1 MTTTLIR
8 RVAGT
13 PYSIELLARRI
24 STTSS
29 ASAAVA
35 STHPTPAELRDKWR
49 DPNFPREKLQH
60 FIEYDNHEKKARFR
74 ELLSKPEFIP
84 VYDQSLPQE
93 RQSALVRLKK
103 VCDEGFISVLDFIH
117 NPLWV
122 FSAHEYA
129 SVIDGAM
136 ATKMTVQFNLFGGT
150 VLKIGTERHH
160 DVLLKGIDTLEDIG
174 CFGLTELGYGN
185 NAVQMETT
193 AVYDKETDELIV
205 NTPSPLAQKYWI
217 TNGALHA
224 HHIVVFAQLHVNG
237 VNEGIHG
244 VLVPIRN
251 KDMSVC
257 QGVTIHD
264 MGHKIGLNGIDN
276 AKFYFDNVRVPRT
289 NLLNAHA
296 DISPEGVFATKV
308 KGSARRRFLV
318 LADQLLS
325 GRLCIAAM
333 SQGAA
338 KACMTIA
345 VRYSAARLAVGPDGT
360 SSSPIL
366 AYQLQQNA
374 LMPLLANTVIY
385 DIALSYIKQRW
396 ADQDKDNVRDATEV
410 VMLCCAIKAIT
421 GWHVNLAA
429 NLGRERCGGA
439 GYLSA
444 NRFGLGISGSH
455 SSITAEG
462 DNSVLMMKTASEYL
476 GLHRKSLSDPAKIA
490 KHYAKTFGRSVTLGL
505 VGNTNLESVD
515 AIHQVLEDHEFS
527 AAMKL
532 GMKMAKAGKKG
543 YFDTWVHKE
552 QHLVQELGRAYGD
565 RIISESAK
573 NAIAKADPEIKPI
586 LTKLLHMYLLDVLE
600 KKKGHLFAEGL
611 ITASTLGKVSD
622 VHRRLTREI
631 GPDALNIVDSF
642 GYTDEMLSAPI
653 ARDWHTWNAVD
664 NRGEVD
670 ALDMLGLSSEKVV
683 LEEIVEDAA
692 ESSDD
697 EAIAARA

>member
-1 MTTTLIR
+1 MTTALIR
-8 RVAGT
+8 RVGIA
-13 PYSIELLARRI
+13 PCSMELVARRI
-24 STTSS
+24 SAT
-29 ASAAVA
+29 AANSAAVA
-35 STHPTPAELRDKWR
+35 SVRPTPAELRDRWR
-49 DPNFPREKLQH
+49 DPNFPKAKLQH
-60 FIEYDNHEKKARFR
+60 FIEYDNQEKKARFR
-74 ELLSKPEFIP
+74 ELLSSPEFIP

-122 FSAHEYA
+122 FAAHEYA

-136 ATKMTVQFNLFGGT
+136 ATKLTVQFNLFGGT
-150 VLKIGTERHH
+150 VLKIGTQRHH

-251 KDMSVC
+251 KDMSVRP
-257 QGVTIHD
+257 GVTIHD

-296 DISPEGVFATKV
+296 DISPEGVFATTV

-325 GRLCIAAM
+325 GRLCIASM

-338 KACMTIA
+338 KTCMTIA
-345 VRYSAARLAVGPDGT
+345 VRYSAARLAVGPDGS

-366 AYQLQQNA
+366 SYQLQQNA

-396 ADQDKDNVRDATEV
+396 ADQNKDDERDVTEV

-421 GWHVNLAA
+421 GWHVNVVS

-444 NRFGLGISGSH
+444 NRFGAAMSGSH

-476 GLHRKSLSDPAKIA
+476 GLFKKSISDPASVA
-490 KHYAKTFGRSVTLGL
+490 KHYAKTFGRSMSLGL
-505 VGNTNLESVD
+505 LGNTNLESVE
-515 AIHQVLEDHEFS
+515 AIHRVLEDHEYS
-527 AAMKL
+527 AAMQL

-543 YFDTWVHKE
+543 YFETWVHKE

-565 RIISESAK
+565 RVISQAAK
-573 NAIAKADPEIKPI
+573 DAISKADPEIKPI
-586 LTKLLHMYLLDVLE
+586 LTKLYHMYLMDVLE
-600 KKKGHLFAEGL
+600 KKKGHLYAEGL
-611 ITASTLGKVSD
+611 ITASTLKKVSQI
-622 VHRRLTREI
+622 HRRLTREI

-653 ARDWHTWNAVD
+653 ARDWHSWNAVD

-670 ALDMLGLSSEKVV
+670 AFDMLGLGYEPVASENNVD
-683 LEEIVEDAA
+683 EAA

-697 EAIAARA
+697 EVIAARA

>member
-1 MTTTLIR
+1 MR
-8 RVAGT
+8 RIASA
-13 PYSIELLARRI
+13 PYSVELMVRRI
-24 STTSS
+24 STTAPACTT
-29 ASAAVA
+29 AS
-35 STHPTPAELRDKWR
+35 HPTPAELRDRWR
-49 DPNFPREKLQH
+49 DPNFPKDKLQH
-60 FIEYDNHEKKARFR
+60 FIEYDNQEKKARFR
-74 ELLSKPEFIP
+74 ELLSRPEFIP
-84 VYDQSLPQE
+84 VYDQSLPEE

-150 VLKIGTERHH
+150 VLKIGTKRHH
-160 DVLLKGIDTLEDIG
+160 DVLVKGIDTLEDIG

-193 AVYDKETDELIV
+193 AIYDKATDELIV
-205 NTPSPLAQKYWI
+205 HTPSPLAQKYWI

-257 QGVTIHD
+257 NGVTIHD

-296 DISPEGVFATKV
+296 DISPEGEFSTIV

-325 GRLCIAAM
+325 GRLCIASM
-333 SQGAA
+333 SQGAV
-338 KACMTIA
+338 KACMAIA

-366 AYQLQQNA
+366 SYQLQQNA

-396 ADQDKDNVRDATEV
+396 ADQNKDDEKDATEV
-410 VMLCCAIKAIT
+410 VMMCCVIKAIT
-421 GWHVNLAA
+421 GWHVNHTA
-429 NLGRERCGGA
+429 NLTRERCGGA
-439 GYLSA
+439 GFLSA
-444 NRFGLGISGSH
+444 NRFGLAIAGSH

-476 GLHRKSLSDPAKIA
+476 GLYRKTISNPTAVA
-490 KHYAKTFGRSVTLGL
+490 KHYAKKFGRTVSLGFL
-505 VGNTNLESVD
+505 GNTDLEDFDSLH
-515 AIHQVLEDHEFS
+515 AVLENHEFS

-532 GMKMAKAGKKG
+532 GIKMSKAGKTK
-543 YFDTWVHKE
+543 YFDTWVHQE

-565 RIISESAK
+565 RLISTAAR
-573 NAIAKADPEIKPI
+573 NAITHADPEIKPI
-586 LTKLLHMYLLDVLE
+586 LNKLHQMYLIDVLE

-611 ITASTLGKVSD
+611 ITFSTLSKISE

-631 GPDALNIVDSF
+631 GPDALNITDSF

-653 ARDWHTWNAVD
+653 ARDWHTWNTVD
-664 NRGEVD
+664 NRGEVE
-670 ALDMLGLSSEKVV
+670 ASDMLGLDPKKTAVF
-683 LEEIVEDAA
+683 EEVEDLS

-697 EAIAARA
+697 EAFAVAARN

>member
-1 MTTTLIR
+1 MQSSLVRLATSTPLLEANGSLLSWRRLAMT
-8 RVAGT
+8 A
-13 PYSIELLARRI
+13 
-24 STTSS
+24 SS
-29 ASAAVA
+29 
-35 STHPTPAELRDKWR
+35 HPTPATLRDKWR

-60 FIEYDNHEKKARFR
+60 FLEYDNHEKKARFR
-74 ELLSKPEFIP
+74 KLLSNPEFVP
-84 VYDQSLPQE
+84 KYDQSLPQE

-103 VCDEGFISVLDFIH
+103 VCDEGFISVLDFRH

-150 VLKIGTERHH
+150 VLKIGTDRHH
-160 DVLLKGIDTLEDIG
+160 DKLLAGIDSLQDVG

-193 AVYDKETDELIV
+193 AFYDAKTDELIV
-205 NTPSPLAQKYWI
+205 NTPSALAQKYWI

-251 KDMSVC
+251 KDMSVVS
-257 QGVTIHD
+257 GVTIHD

-289 NLLNAHA
+289 NLLNAHS
-296 DISPEGVFATKV
+296 DISPDGVFSTTIQ
-308 KGSARRRFLV
+308 GSARRRFLV

-325 GRLCIAAM
+325 GRLCIASM

-338 KACMTIA
+338 KASLAIA
-345 VRYSAARLAVGPDGT
+345 IRYSAARLAVGPDGL
-360 SSSPIL
+360 SSAPIL
-366 AYQLQQNA
+366 SYQLQQNA

-396 ADQDKDNVRDATEV
+396 VDQNKDDVRDVTEV
-410 VMLCCAIKAIT
+410 VMMCCAIKAIT
-421 GWHVNLAA
+421 GWSVNHLANLA
-429 NLGRERCGGA
+429 RERCGGA

-444 NRFGLGISGSH
+444 NRFGLAISGSH

-476 GLHRKSLSDPAKIA
+476 GLYKKKLSDPALIA
-490 KHYAKTFGRSVTLGL
+490 KHYSKLMARRATLGL
-505 VGNTNLESVD
+505 LGGINLDSVD
-515 AIHQVLEDHEFS
+515 AIHQVLEDHEFAS
-527 AAMKL
+527 ALQL
-532 GMKMAKAGKKG
+532 GMKMSQAGKKG
-543 YFDTWVHKE
+543 YFETWVHKE
-552 QHLVQELGRAYGD
+552 QHLVQALGRAYGD
-565 RIISESAK
+565 RLISTATRD
-573 NAIAKADPEIKPI
+573 AIKRADPEIKPI
-586 LTKLLHMYLLDVLE
+586 LNKLYHMYLLDVLE
-600 KKKGHLFAEGL
+600 KKKGTLFAEGL
-611 ITASTLGKVSD
+611 IGAVTVKKIPE
-622 VHRRLTREI
+622 VHRRLTREL
-631 GPDALNIVDSF
+631 GPDALNVCDSF

-653 ARDWHTWNAVD
+653 ARDWHSWNAVD

-670 ALDMLGLSSEKVV
+670 ALDMLGIAK
-683 LEEIVEDAA
+683 EISAVEADV

-697 EAIAARA
+697 EQVASRVSG

>member
-1 MTTTLIR
+1 MTTTMIR
-8 RVAGT
+8 RLAAA
-13 PYSIELLARRI
+13 PYSVDSMVRRI
-24 STTSS
+24 STTTAACALAASS
-29 ASAAVA
+29 
-35 STHPTPAELRDKWR
+35 HPTPAELRDKWR
-49 DPNFPREKLQH
+49 DPNFPKEKLQH
-60 FIEYDNHEKKARFR
+60 FIEYDNQEKKARFR
-74 ELLSKPEFIP
+74 QLLSSPEFIP

-103 VCDEGFISVLDFIH
+103 VCDEGFISVLDFDN

-150 VLKIGTERHH
+150 VLRIGTKRHH
-160 DVLLKGIDTLEDIG
+160 DVLVKGIDSLEDIG

-193 AVYDKETDELIV
+193 AVFDKDTDELIV

-296 DISPEGVFATKV
+296 DISPEGQFSTIVE
-308 KGSARRRFLV
+308 GSARRRFLV

-325 GRLCIAAM
+325 GRLCIASM
-333 SQGAA
+333 SQGAV
-338 KACMTIA
+338 KSCMSIA

-360 SSSPIL
+360 SSAPIL
-366 AYQLQQNA
+366 SYQLQQNA

-396 ADQDKDNVRDATEV
+396 ADQNRDDVRDTTEV
-410 VMLCCAIKAIT
+410 VMMCCAIKAIT
-421 GWHVNLAA
+421 GWHVNHAA
-429 NLGRERCGGA
+429 NLLRERCGGA

-444 NRFGLGISGSH
+444 NRFGLGIAGSH

-476 GLHRKSLSDPAKIA
+476 GLYKKSLSNTTNIA
-490 KHYAKTFGRSVTLGL
+490 KHIAKKFGRKMTLGL
-505 VGNTNLESVD
+505 VGNTNLESID
-515 AIHQVLEDHEFS
+515 SIHELLENHEFV
-527 AAMKL
+527 AAVKL
-532 GMKMAKAGKKG
+532 GLKMSKAGKKG

-552 QHLVQELGRAYGD
+552 QHVVQELGRAYGD
-565 RIISESAK
+565 RLISTAAK
-573 NAIAKADPEIKPI
+573 DAIAKADPEIQPI
-586 LTKLLHMYLLDVLE
+586 LKKLHHMYLIDVLE
-600 KKKGHLFAEGL
+600 KKKGNLFAEGL
-611 ITASTLGKVSD
+611 ITASTLSKVSE

-631 GPDALNIVDSF
+631 GPDALNITDSF

-653 ARDWHTWNAVD
+653 ARDWHSWNAVD

-670 ALDMLGLSSEKVV
+670 AFDMLGLSPRKPVV
-683 LEEIVEDAA
+683 LQEVEEA

-697 EAIAARA
+697 EAFAVRA

>member
-8 RVAGT
+8 RLASA
-13 PYSIELLARRI
+13 PYSIELMARSI
-24 STTSS
+24 STTTSANALA
-29 ASAAVA
+29 ASAP
-35 STHPTPAELRDKWR
+35 HPTPAELRDRWR
-49 DPNFPREKLQH
+49 DPNFPKEKLQH
-60 FIEYDNHEKKARFR
+60 FIEYDNQEKKARFR
-74 ELLSKPEFIP
+74 ELLSRPEFIP
-84 VYDQSLPQE
+84 IYDQSLPQE

-103 VCDEGFISVLDFIH
+103 VCDEGFISVLDFND

-129 SVIDGAM
+129 SVVDGAM

-150 VLKIGTERHH
+150 VLKIGTKRHH
-160 DVLLKGIDTLEDIG
+160 DILLKGIDNLEDIG

-257 QGVTIHD
+257 SGVTIHD

-296 DISPEGVFATKV
+296 DISPEGEFSTIV

-333 SQGAA
+333 SQGAV
-338 KACMTIA
+338 KACMAIA

-366 AYQLQQNA
+366 SYQLQQNA

-396 ADQDKDNVRDATEV
+396 MDQDKDDVKDATEV
-410 VMLCCAIKAIT
+410 VMMCCAIKAIT
-421 GWHVNLAA
+421 GWHVNQTA

-439 GYLSA
+439 GYLSS
-444 NRFGLGISGSH
+444 NRFGLAISGSH
-455 SSITAEG
+455 SSMTAEG

-476 GLHRKSLSDPAKIA
+476 GLYRKSLSDPMAIA
-490 KHYAKTFGRSVTLGL
+490 KHYGKTFGRKMSLGL
-505 VGNTNLESVD
+505 LGNTNLESID
-515 AIHQVLEDHEFS
+515 SIHEVLENHEFA

-532 GMKMAKAGKKG
+532 GMKMSKAGKKG
-543 YFDTWVHKE
+543 YFETWVHKE
-552 QHLVQELGRAYGD
+552 QHLVQDLGRAYGD
-565 RIISESAK
+565 RLISTAAK
-573 NAIAKADPEIKPI
+573 IAIDKADSEIQPI
-586 LTKLLHMYLLDVLE
+586 LKKLHHMYLIDVLE
-600 KKKGHLFAEGL
+600 KKKGNLFAEGL
-611 ITASTLGKVSD
+611 ITSSTLAKISE

-631 GPDALNIVDSF
+631 GPDALNITDSF

-664 NRGEVD
+664 NRGEVE
-670 ALDMLGLSSEKVV
+670 AFELLGLASK
-683 LEEIVEDAA
+683 
-692 ESSDD
+692 
-697 EAIAARA
+697 

>member
-1 MTTTLIR
+1 MMR
-8 RVAGT
+8 GVVST
-13 PYSIELLARRI
+13 PYWIELVGRRFS
-24 STTSS
+24 STAAAA
-29 ASAAVA
+29 AS
-35 STHPTPAELRDKWR
+35 HPTPAELRDRWR

-60 FIEYDNHEKKARFR
+60 FIEYSNHEKKARFR
-74 ELLSKPEFIP
+74 KLLSGPDFIP
-84 VYDQSLPQE
+84 VHDQTLPQE

-103 VCDEGFISVLDFIH
+103 VCDEGFISVLDFRH

-122 FSAHEYA
+122 FDAHEYA

-160 DVLLKGIDTLEDIG
+160 DVLLRGIDTLEDIG

-193 AVYDKETDELIV
+193 ATYDKATDELIV

-257 QGVTIHD
+257 PGVTIHD
-264 MGHKIGLNGIDN
+264 MGHKMGLNGIDN
-276 AKFYFDNVRVPRT
+276 AKFYFNNVRVPRT
-289 NLLNAHA
+289 NLLNVDA
-296 DISPEGVFATKV
+296 DISPDGDFATKIE
-308 KGSARRRFLV
+308 GSARRRFLV

-338 KACMTIA
+338 KTCMA
-345 VRYSAARLAVGPDGT
+345 VALRYSAARLAVGPDGT

-366 AYQLQQNA
+366 SYQLQQNA

-396 ADQDKDNVRDATEV
+396 ADQDKKNKRDATEV
-410 VMLCCAIKAIT
+410 IMMCCAIKAIT
-421 GWHVNLAA
+421 GWHVNHAA
-429 NLGRERCGGA
+429 NLSRERCGGA

-444 NRFGLGISGSH
+444 NRFGQGISGSH

-476 GLHRKSLSDPAKIA
+476 GINKKQISDPKAIA
-490 KHYAKTFGRSVTLGL
+490 KHYAKTFGRTLSLGL
-505 VGNTNLESVD
+505 LGNTDLESID
-515 AIHQVLEDHEFS
+515 SLHRVLESHEFS

-543 YFDTWVHKE
+543 YFETWVHKE
-552 QHLVQELGRAYGD
+552 QHVVQELGRAYGD
-565 RIISESAK
+565 RLISSAAK
-573 NAIAKADPEIKPI
+573 DAIDKADSEIKPI
-586 LTKLLHMYLLDVLE
+586 LTKLLHLYLVDVLE

-611 ITASTLGKVSD
+611 ITASTLSKIPA
-622 VHRRLTREI
+622 VHRRLTKEI
-631 GPDALNIVDSF
+631 SVDALNITDSF

-670 ALDMLGLSSEKVV
+670 ALDMLGLTPQKKIV
-683 LEEIVEDAA
+683 LEEVEVDENG

-697 EAIAARA
+697 EAVAARA

>member
-1 MTTTLIR
+1 MTTTLMR
-8 RVAGT
+8 RLASA
-13 PYSIELLARRI
+13 PYSVEMMVRRI
-24 STTSS
+24 STTAPAC
-29 ASAAVA
+29 AS
-35 STHPTPAELRDKWR
+35 HPTPAELRDKWR
-49 DPNFPREKLQH
+49 DPNFPKEKLQH
-60 FIEYDNHEKKARFR
+60 FIEYDNQEKKARFR
-74 ELLSKPEFIP
+74 ELLSRPEFIP
-84 VYDQSLPQE
+84 VYDQTLPQE

-150 VLKIGTERHH
+150 VLKIGTKRHH
-160 DVLLKGIDTLEDIG
+160 DVLVKGIDSLEDIG

-193 AVYDKETDELIV
+193 ATYDKGTDELIV

-257 QGVTIHD
+257 RGVTIHD

-276 AKFYFDNVRVPRT
+276 AKFYFDNVRVPRE

-296 DISPEGVFATKV
+296 DISPEGEFSTIVE
-308 KGSARRRFLV
+308 GSARRRFLV

-325 GRLCIAAM
+325 GRLCIASM
-333 SQGAA
+333 SQGAVKTCLA
-338 KACMTIA
+338 IA
-345 VRYSAARLAVGPDGT
+345 IRYSAARLAVGPDGT

-366 AYQLQQNA
+366 SYQLQQNA

-385 DIALSYIKQRW
+385 DIALAYIKQRW
-396 ADQDKDNVRDATEV
+396 ADQNKDDKKDATEV
-410 VMLCCAIKAIT
+410 VMMCCAIKAVT
-421 GWHVNLAA
+421 GWHVNVAA
-429 NLGRERCGGA
+429 NTLRERCGGA

-444 NRFGLGISGSH
+444 NRFGQGIAGSH

-476 GLHRKSLSDPAKIA
+476 GLYKKSLSDPMAVA
-490 KHYAKTFGRSVTLGL
+490 KHYAKKFGRTMSLGIL
-505 VGNTNLESVD
+505 GSTDLESFESLH
-515 AIHQVLEDHEFS
+515 AVLENHEFS
-527 AAMKL
+527 VAMKL
-532 GMKMAKAGKKG
+532 GMKMSKAGKKG
-543 YFDTWVHKE
+543 YYDTWVLKE
-552 QHLVQELGRAYGD
+552 QHLVQELGRAYAD
-565 RIISESAK
+565 RLISTAARD
-573 NAIAKADPEIKPI
+573 AIKHADKEIKPI
-586 LTKLLHMYLLDVLE
+586 LNKLHHMYLIDVLE
-600 KKKGHLFAEGL
+600 KKKGLLFAEGL
-611 ITASTLGKVSD
+611 ITASTLSKVSE

-631 GPDALNIVDSF
+631 APDSLNITDSF

-653 ARDWHTWNAVD
+653 ARDWHSWNAVD
-664 NRGEVD
+664 NRGEME
-670 ALDMLGLSSEKVV
+670 ALDLLGLMPKKTVV
-683 LEEIVEDAA
+683 LEEVEELV

-697 EAIAARA
+697 EAIAATARA